1 MTSSSNLHSC
11 PFKLDGKRFQRS
23 FLRSR
28 RWRSLILTSPAV
40 SYPVNVVQPVVSD
53 LLVLFNEVV
62 SLRVKVAF
70 LHLLFQVE
78 GCDGD
83 ALVTVNGRPLL
94 AWIQNTRREWTWF
107 FGSNKAGETNC
118 VLNITFWLVC
128 PKMNVP
134 STSSLARMSYLLL
147 RVSSPS
153 SSSSLSSECLPLN
166 LEPGPLSGSQLYS
179 SQILNTCTES
189 CQLAHI

>member
-1 MTSSSNLHSC
+1 MVI
-11 PFKLDGKRFQRS
+11 
-23 FLRSR
+23 
-28 RWRSLILTSPAV
+28 WTSPAV

-53 LLVLFNEVV
+53 LLVFFNEVV

-70 LHLLFQVE
+70 LHLLLQVE

-83 ALVTVNGRPLL
+83 ALVTVDRRPLL
-94 AWIQNTRREWTWF
+94 ACKQNTWLEWTRV
-107 FGSNKAGETNC
+107 FGTNKAGETTR
-118 VLNITFWLVC
+118 LPNITCWLVC
-128 PKMNVP
+128 PEVNLP

-153 SSSSLSSECLPLN
+153 SSSSLSRECLPLN
-166 LEPGPLSGSQLYS
+166 LEPGPLSGSQVYR
-179 SQILNTCTES
+179 SQRINTCIMS